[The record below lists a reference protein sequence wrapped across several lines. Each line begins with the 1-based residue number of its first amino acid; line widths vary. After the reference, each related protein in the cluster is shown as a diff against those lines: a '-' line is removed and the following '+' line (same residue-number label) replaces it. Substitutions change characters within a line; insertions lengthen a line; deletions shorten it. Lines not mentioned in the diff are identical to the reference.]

1 MADTTNLSDQ
11 QFLSQDPEVLGLQRQ
26 RQLANLLT
34 GQAFNQPQGQ
44 MISGHYV
51 KPSALQQALPM
62 INAAI
67 GGMTNANLD
76 TKTQELAAA
85 LRGKQQEA
93 MQNYVKASQGT
104 PAQMYPQQ
112 AGPMPNGGNIPQQV
126 QTPATGPNYGE
137 MFKAGTSQYASPQLQ
152 AAAYK
157 LLEPLTTKKDEII
170 TQRNL
175 GVGGGMSTIAEG
187 QQSIPS
193 GMESAQI
200 ALGLP
205 RNPATWT
212 QQERQ
217 AATNYEF
224 SLKTA
229 GANRQNINVQNQLP
243 FKEQIQKG
251 MAEDLV
257 KNYSTLKNA
266 PTEIKNLDK
275 VVELAKSPA
284 YLGSGAE
291 AKLAITKFFNNNLGT
306 SVNADKVANT
316 EEMRSALFQSTME
329 NLKKV
334 DAQPSQMQQQIM
346 QQAFGTIGTDPSAIP
361 KIVAVYK
368 DILTNKVMEHNARV
382 SESETGAAKIEYPY
396 NIKIKLPEEV
406 KAPVAGAF
414 PNVDVRSIDAI
425 LNSRGVK

>member
-1 MADTTNLSDQ
+1 MADLTEQQLLST
-11 QFLSQDPEVLGLQRQ
+11 DPEVLGLQRQ

-51 KPSALQQALPM
+51 RPSALQQALPM
-62 INAAI
+62 INAGI
-67 GGMTNANLD
+67 GALTNANLD
-76 TKTQELAAA
+76 TKQQELAAA

-93 MQNYVKASQGT
+93 VRGYMQALNPTNYEL
-104 PAQMYPQQ
+104 
-112 AGPMPNGGNIPQQV
+112 AGPS
-126 QTPATGPNYGE
+126 QTGAPVMTQNVPDYGKAF
-137 MFKAGTSQYASPQLQ
+137 MAGTSQYAPAQLQ
-152 AAAYK
+152 ASAYK
-157 LLEPLTTKKDEII
+157 MLEPITAKKDEII
-170 TQRNL
+170 QQRNF
-175 GVGGGMSTIAEG
+175 GPGGGMSTILEG
-187 QQSIPS
+187 QQSIPA

-212 QQERQ
+212 PAQRI
-217 AATNYEF
+217 AAANYEVN
-224 SLKTA
+224 LKTA
-229 GANRQNINVQNQLP
+229 GAGRTVTNIQNQLP
-243 FKEQIQKG
+243 FNEQIQQEMGK
-251 MAEDLV
+251 DLI
-257 KNYSTLKNA
+257 KEYSTLKSI
-266 PTEIKNLDK
+266 PSQIQNLDK
-275 VVELAKSPA
+275 VEKLAASPA

-306 SVNADKVANT
+306 NINADKVVGT

-346 QQAFGTIGTDPSAIP
+346 QEAFGTIGTDPAAIP

-368 DILTNKVMEHNARV
+368 DILTNKAIEHNARV
-382 SESETGAAKIEYPY
+382 KQSEEGPAKMKFAYDISIKVPETAKP
-396 NIKIKLPEEV
+396 PTG
-406 KAPVAGAF
+406 GAF
-414 PNVDVRSIDAI
+414 PNVDMRSIDAI

>member
-1 MADTTNLSDQ
+1 MAEPTQTDL
-11 QFLSQDPEVLGLQRQ
+11 QFLSTDPEVLGLQRQ

-67 GGMTNANLD
+67 GGLTNANLD
-76 TKTQELAAA
+76 TKQQELAAA

-93 MQNYVKASQGT
+93 VRGYMQALNPTNYEL
-104 PAQMYPQQ
+104 
-112 AGPMPNGGNIPQQV
+112 AGPS
-126 QTPATGPNYGE
+126 QTGAPVTTQNVPDYGKAF
-137 MFKAGTSQYASPQLQ
+137 MAGTSQYAPSQLQ
-152 AAAYK
+152 ASAYK
-157 LLEPLTTKKDEII
+157 MLEPITAKKDEII
-170 TQRNL
+170 QQRNF
-175 GVGGGMSTIAEG
+175 GPGGGMSTILEG
-187 QQSIPS
+187 QQSIPA

-212 QQERQ
+212 PAQRI
-217 AATNYEF
+217 AAANYEVN
-224 SLKTA
+224 LKTA
-229 GANRQNINVQNQLP
+229 GAGRTVTNIQNQLP
-243 FKEQIQKG
+243 FNEQIQQEMGK
-251 MAEDLV
+251 DLI
-257 KNYSTLKNA
+257 KEYSTLKSI
-266 PTEIKNLDK
+266 PSQIQNLDK
-275 VVELAKSPA
+275 VEKLAASPA

-306 SVNADKVANT
+306 NINADKVVGT

-346 QQAFGTIGTDPSAIP
+346 QEAFGTIGTDPAAIP

-368 DILTNKVMEHNARV
+368 DILTNKAIEHNARV
-382 SESETGAAKIEYPY
+382 KQSEEGPAKMKFAYDISIKVPETAKP
-396 NIKIKLPEEV
+396 P
-406 KAPVAGAF
+406 AGGAF
-414 PNVDVRSIDAI
+414 PNVDMRSIDAI

>member
-1 MADTTNLSDQ
+1 MADLTEQQLLTT
-11 QFLSQDPEVLGLQRQ
+11 DPEILGLQRQ

-51 KPSALQQALPM
+51 KPSNLQQALPM

-67 GGMTNANLD
+67 GGLTNANLD
-76 TKTQELAAA
+76 TKQTELAAA
-85 LRGKQQEA
+85 LRGKQQEVVQQFA
-93 MQNYVKASQGT
+93 NAKT
-104 PAQMYPQQ
+104 PQQ
-112 AGPMPNGGNIPQQV
+112 RLAAV
-126 QTPATGPNYGE
+126 
-137 MFKAGTSQYASPQLQ
+137 TSQYAPAFLQ
-152 AAAYK
+152 KSAAEMFTPRT
-157 LLEPLTTKKDEII
+157 LKKGE
-170 TQRNL
+170 
-175 GVGGGMSTIAEG
+175 VFGMQNPVTGKFEQMGSGMPEL
-187 QQSIPS
+187 PS
-193 GMESAQI
+193 AMESAQV

-205 RNPATWT
+205 KNPEEWT
-212 QQERQ
+212 PQERQ
-217 AATNYEF
+217 AAMNYEF

-229 GANRQNINVQNQLP
+229 GANRTSVNVSNQLP

-257 KNYSTLKNA
+257 KNYGNLKNA

-306 SVNADKVANT
+306 NVNADKVVNT

-346 QQAFGTIGTDPSAIP
+346 QQAFGTIGTDPAAIP

-382 SESETGAAKIEYPY
+382 SESETGPAKIEYPY
-396 NIKIKLPEEV
+396 NIKIQLPTEN
-406 KAPVAGAF
+406 KAPVNGAF
-414 PNVDVRSIDAI
+414 PNVDMRSIDAI
-425 LNSRGVK
+425 LQSRGVR

>member
-1 MADTTNLSDQ
+1 MALDLTALTNPYGQELAGIERNRALATALMQGGQ
-11 QFLSQDPEVLGLQRQ
+11 Q
-26 RQLANLLT
+26 
-34 GQAFNQPQGQ
+34 QPQGQ
-44 MISGHYV
+44 MISGRYIA
-51 KPSALQQALPM
+51 PSLAQNLNPLLQTAVGLYGQKKADTAETQLANTIQSKQADLLRQYREATTPQEKF
-62 INAAI
+62 AI
-67 GGMTNANLD
+67 GTNSYAP
-76 TKTQELAAA
+76 AA
-85 LRGKQQEA
+85 
-93 MQNYVKASQGT
+93 
-104 PAQMYPQQ
+104 
-112 AGPMPNGGNIPQQV
+112 
-126 QTPATGPNYGE
+126 
-137 MFKAGTSQYASPQLQ
+137 LQ
-152 AAAYK
+152 AATWERLKPQK
-157 LLEPLTTKKDEII
+157 LGEGETINEYDFSKGGYIPIAQGGEKKTELIRDYN
-170 TQRNL
+170 QAVSS
-175 GVGGGMSTIAEG
+175 GAFKG
-187 QQSIPS
+187 SIVDYDL
-193 GMESAQI
+193 M
-200 ALGLP
+200 
-205 RNPATWT
+205 R
-212 QQERQ
+212 R
-217 AATNYEF
+217 
-224 SLKTA
+224 TA
-229 GANRQNINVQNQLP
+229 SANRQNINVQNQLP

-275 VVELAKSPA
+275 VIDLAKSPA